1 MYAELQLSL
10 GIPVLL
16 SGCGLVSNADT
27 VTNVDL
33 DCSQTEHKLY
43 RAGSTQIKP
52 VQMVLLLICK
62 TRLIP
67 CKASLSA
74 IFLSYWF
81 LSHSTAV
88 RHLCLNSQNV
98 CVVSR
103 LLHITLNQQTFI
115 TIPNNKQ

>member
-10 GIPVLL
+10 GIPLLL
-16 SGCGLVSNADT
+16 SGCGLVSNADM

-52 VQMVLLLICK
+52 VQMLICK

-67 CKASLSA
+67 CKASLLA
-74 IFLSYWF
+74 IFF
-81 LSHSTAV
+81 LIIDSFHIV
-88 RHLCLNSQNV
+88 LQLDI
-98 CVVSR
+98 CV
-103 LLHITLNQQTFI
+103 
-115 TIPNNKQ
+115 